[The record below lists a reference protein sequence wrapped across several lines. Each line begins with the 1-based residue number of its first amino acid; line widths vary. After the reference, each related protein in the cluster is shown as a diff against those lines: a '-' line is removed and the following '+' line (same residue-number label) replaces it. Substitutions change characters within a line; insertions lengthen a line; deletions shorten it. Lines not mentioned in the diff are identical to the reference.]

1 MAESNYPLR
10 NKDSG
15 TLSEEQDSQ
24 VTVIESLDSLQNNH
38 FDHGIRAWGTVV
50 GSWLV
55 QFCIIG
61 VPLSFGVTESFY
73 AREYLADYTPS
84 QINWIG
90 SLQLC
95 LMYLLGLAVAGLFDA
110 GHFHFISIAG
120 SILFLFSIFM
130 LSLAKEGQYY
140 QVFLSQGLGMGI
152 GTGIMYTPTS
162 SVVAHHFRKRRS
174 IAMGI
179 ITTGSA
185 IGGFFFSST
194 FGHFLDGS
202 IGFAWGIRIGAF
214 VCLACL
220 CTANLLMRTNYP
232 RSQTARPA
240 LSSTATPLATLLRT
254 PAYIFMI
261 FYGFFISLAL
271 YNPMFSV
278 ELFAQEHS
286 NIPIALTSYLVAI
299 INLSSTLGRTIPNW
313 LADRYGVLPVYI
325 PCVAAAGVLALVMM
339 VCTTAASITIFCILY
354 GFFSGACVSLFFPAV
369 LSLDPDLTRSG
380 LRLGLASVPVG
391 IASLVG
397 TPIAAAV
404 VGANHKWWAGSV
416 FTGVL
421 ELASAGLLLAVYV
434 TKPRFS
440 IPARS

>member
-1 MAESNYPLR
+1 MADSVYPLGGQDV
-10 NKDSG
+10 NALAEKKDSEA
-15 TLSEEQDSQ
+15 TIVEP
-24 VTVIESLDSLQNNH
+24 LDLQGDH
-38 FDHGIRAWGTVV
+38 FDHGIRAWGTVI

-61 VPLSFGVTESFY
+61 VPLSFGATESFY
-73 AREYLADYTPS
+73 AREYLAHYTPS

-120 SILFLFSIFM
+120 SILFLFSFFM

-162 SVVAHHFRKRRS
+162 SVVAHHFRKRRN

-185 IGGFFFSST
+185 FGGFFFSSI
-194 FGHFLDGS
+194 FGHFLGGS

-214 VCLACL
+214 VCLGCL

-232 RSQTARPA
+232 QKQTPRA
-240 LSSTATPLATLLRT
+240 LSATATPLTTLLRT
-254 PAYIFMI
+254 PAYMFII
-261 FYGFFISLAL
+261 LYGLTISLSL

-278 ELFAQEHS
+278 ELFAQEHD
-286 NIPIALTSYLVAI
+286 NIPSTLTSYLVAI

-313 LADRYGVLPVYI
+313 LADRYGVFPVYI
-325 PCVAAAGVLALVMM
+325 PCVAAAGIMALVMT
-339 VCTTAASITIFCILY
+339 VCTTAASITVFCVLY

-391 IASLVG
+391 IASLAG

-404 VGANHKWWAGSV
+404 VGGNHRWWAGSV

-434 TKPRFS
+434 TKQRFS
-440 IPARS
+440 VPT

>member
-1 MAESNYPLR
+1 MAESNHSLR
-10 NKDSG
+10 NQDSG
-15 TLSEEQDSQ
+15 TLTVEKGSQ
-24 VTVIESLDSLQNNH
+24 VTVVESLDLQSNS

-162 SVVAHHFRKRRS
+162 SVVAHHFKKRRS

-185 IGGFFFSST
+185 IGGFFFSSI

-232 RSQTARPA
+232 RSQTTTRPA
-240 LSSTATPLATLLRT
+240 LPSTATPLTALLRT

-261 FYGFFISLAL
+261 LYGFFISLAL

-278 ELFAQEHS
+278 ELFAQEHN
-286 NIPIALTSYLVAI
+286 NIPSTLTDYLVAI

-339 VCTTAASITIFCILY
+339 VCTTAASITIFCVLY

-397 TPIAAAV
+397 TPIAATV
-404 VGANHKWWAGSV
+404 VGADHKWWAGSV
-416 FTGVL
+416 FTGIL
-421 ELASAGLLLAVYV
+421 ELTSAGLLMAVYI
-434 TKPRFS
+434 TKPRHPV
-440 IPARS
+440 PA